1 MMRKRNHGFSLL
13 EVMVATTVLAMA
25 IAGLLSALAGSTR
38 SASRLTER
46 DRAALLAQ
54 RKMDELLAD
63 RKLPRFIPLT
73 GPLIPPPPN
82 TRSAGWTAE
91 VGIWEHLPQLSPGIP
106 VIERIALEIWWEDAS
121 GRRSTFPLEAFRRA
135 WLRADEI
142 PHIQAAA
149 AAAGL
154 PQ

>member
-1 MMRKRNHGFSLL
+1 MTLARNSGFSLL
-13 EVMVATTVLAMA
+13 EVMVAAAVLAMA
-25 IAGLLSALAGSTR
+25 IAGVLSALAGSTR
-38 SASRLTER
+38 NAAKLTER

-63 RKLPRFIPLT
+63 RKLPRFTPIS
-73 GPLIPPPPN
+73 GPLDPPPPN

-91 VGIWEHLPQLSPGIP
+91 VRIWEHLPQLSPGVP
-106 VIERIALEIWWEDAS
+106 VVERIGLEVWWEDAA
-121 GRRSTFPLEAFRRA
+121 GRRTRFPLEAYRRA

-142 PHIQAAA
+142 PQVQAAS
-149 AAAGL
+149 AAGGV